1 MHREAMPHQL
11 VPVSVASDERREWLR
26 IDDNL
31 LLEYRLLDESSD
43 APSPMSAV
51 RAAYHP
57 AHKRRMRGA
66 PRRLSVLA
74 AKPIT

>member
-1 MHREAMPHQL
+1 MHREAMPNQP
-11 VPVSVASDERREWLR
+11 VPVSVTSDERREWLR

-51 RAAYHP
+51 RVAYRP
-57 AHKRRMRGA
+57 AHRRRTRGA

>member
-1 MHREAMPHQL
+1 MHREAMPNQP

-51 RAAYHP
+51 RAAFRP
-57 AHKRRMRGA
+57 AHKRRTRGA